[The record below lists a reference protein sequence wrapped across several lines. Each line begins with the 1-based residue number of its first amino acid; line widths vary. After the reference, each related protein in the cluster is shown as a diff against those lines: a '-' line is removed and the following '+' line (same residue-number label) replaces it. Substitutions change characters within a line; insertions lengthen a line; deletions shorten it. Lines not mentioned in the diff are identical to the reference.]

1 MSNSVES
8 FLERLQSMSPKK
20 KPTSF
25 VKRRAIETV
34 YTNAKANFGKYQ
46 LLPLTSVINDFP
58 YVSLKNTREIKMPRK
73 NVMSDGTPQEYS
85 AWIKLLPK
93 DAYTIK
99 DPSTGRE
106 VSSLT
111 AADESL
117 LDQAYAIWEELYKE
131 LDAKNNVMNPAIGGL
146 IRRKTYSLFM
156 ARVMNYWS
164 VGNTR
169 EVARQN
175 FSALMVVT
183 SKGFMD
189 TVGESIS
196 DTSITAGAE
205 DWIKDVY
212 NRDASGRKGFLMFNI
227 SKSESPGFNIS
238 VSHSLNAEN
247 YLNGV
252 TIPDEDLELMQNPV
266 QMFLGWQAGREDDSV
281 PADQRRLF
289 NKALITEAI
298 EFMTDLLAKTRM
310 AKANGTSV
318 EEAIEATNK
327 TLLAHQTPTDTR
339 GQATNDP
346 VLAQMAQAAAQQQA
360 QPSGGYGNNNLVG
373 TSGQDIATKNN
384 DPFRNAPAAHLDAIT
399 GAPIVPGSAN
409 PGQAAPFE
417 RPQFAGS
424 NFGGGSN
431 GLPF

>member
-327 TLLAHQTPTDTR
+327 TLLANQTPTDTR

-346 VLAQMAQAAAQQQA
+346 VLAQMAQAAAQQHA
-360 QPSGGYGNNNLVG
+360 QPSGG
-373 TSGQDIATKNN
+373 
-384 DPFRNAPAAHLDAIT
+384 
-399 GAPIVPGSAN
+399 
-409 PGQAAPFE
+409 
-417 RPQFAGS
+417 
-424 NFGGGSN
+424 
-431 GLPF
+431 